1 MGGLRVGIRDLI
13 SEMAERL
20 EWEVVLLDGLDD
32 AIAGVSDTPD
42 GFVVVYDLEKC
53 IEILTRDN
61 GGDREAAL
69 EWFDFNIRSTE
80 VEGWPIFLERL
91 TVEER

>member
-1 MGGLRVGIRDLI
+1 MGIRDLI
-13 SEMAERL
+13 SEMAEQL

-42 GFVVVYDLEKC
+42 GFVVVYDFERC
-53 IEILTRDN
+53 IELLTSSN

-69 EWFDFNIRSTE
+69 EHFDFNIASAW
-80 VEGWPIFLERL
+80 VEGWPIFLKRL
-91 TVEER
+91 TVDGPQT

>member
-1 MGGLRVGIRDLI
+1 MGIRDLI

-32 AIAGVSDTPD
+32 AILGTSDTAD
-42 GFVVVYDLEKC
+42 GFVVVYDFEKC
-53 IEILTRDN
+53 IEILTRAN
-61 GGDREAAL
+61 GGDRESAL
-69 EWFDFNIRSTE
+69 EHFDFNIKSAW

-91 TVEER
+91 VVDER